1 EAGDRRLRGRHH
13 GAGGLRRDRLHRELG
28 RGRGFPRPP
37 APGRPGAARASRRRS
52 PRARAAALPPHAP
65 PGRHAGADGDARALS
80 ESPPPGA
87 GAPGRLLVSFAER
100 GSAALGTTRC
110 ARRARVSYK
119 WSRAP
124 RARRR
129 GSGGARREPRGSLTA
144 GREVPEHWTGPPEVT
159 EGPGADGPLRAG
171 DCNVGLGYSDVC
183 GREIEPD

>member
-1 EAGDRRLRGRHH
+1 E
-13 GAGGLRRDRLHRELG
+13 
-28 RGRGFPRPP
+28 
-37 APGRPGAARASRRRS
+37 PGRTGVPAQRRS
-52 PRARAAALPPHAP
+52 DGAPVPAHAT
-65 PGRHAGADGDARALS
+65 
-80 ESPPPGA
+80 SPPLIPTSA
-87 GAPGRLLVSFAER
+87 GR
-100 GSAALGTTRC
+100 GSAAPGRRRC

-144 GREVPEHWTGPPEVT
+144 GREAPEHWTGPPEVT

-183 GREIEPD
+183 GREIEPDRVRRSCVAVKTEQKLWSRPAQMSPWVARVATSRSPPFSAPRA